1 MPAEQ
6 LRRIEHRFHRR
17 LSIAQRRFARM
28 MPRTMDDASLAT
40 NPAPA
45 PLVTRRVH
53 LRDGTP
59 VLLRPITPADREAV
73 AEAFRLLSPESRYHR
88 FWVRARE
95 LNPRLIN
102 ELSSPDNLNH
112 VAWAAI
118 HEERDD
124 LPGIGGG
131 SFWRVDGDST
141 TAEVS
146 FTVADEFQG
155 RGLATLL
162 MAVLWIHAQSL
173 GIEKFV
179 GYVLDSNLATRAWFD
194 ALGAAAVRNERQ
206 WIFHL
211 LLDESLLPS
220 SHAAVQLRHWLSV
233 LRGEKSPQ

>member
-1 MPAEQ
+1 MVAWRI
-6 LRRIEHRFHRR
+6 RRDPHHSHHR
-17 LSIAQRRFARM
+17 LLIAGQRFARM
-28 MPRTMDDASLAT
+28 ITAAMDGPSIDSSSARAPLAT
-40 NPAPA
+40 QH
-45 PLVTRRVH
+45 VR

-95 LNPRLIN
+95 LNPRLID
-102 ELSSPDNLNH
+102 ELSSPDNVNH

-131 SFWRVDGDST
+131 SFWRINGDST

-155 RGLATLL
+155 RGVATLM
-162 MAVLWIHAQSL
+162 MAALWIHARSL
-173 GIEKFV
+173 GIERFV
-179 GYVLDSNLATRAWFD
+179 GYVLDSNLAMRAWFD
-194 ALGAAAVRNERQ
+194 ALGASAVRNERQ

-220 SHAAVQLRHWLSV
+220 SHAAVQLNRWLGV
-233 LRGEKSPQ
+233 LRGEDSPQ